1 MSNKHVFDCGC
12 SIDIIDGHPQINY
25 TKLNEDCPKAWEIY
39 KKGNT
44 QSIFQ
49 LESYL
54 GKKWSKELKPS
65 NIEEA
70 AMLISIIRPGVL
82 QAQDENGTSLTKVLC
97 DRKNNQWEPVDN
109 KIDNLLK
116 KTYGLWCIHED
127 TYVSMLD
134 GTEKQIKKIVPS
146 DNLISISNNN
156 TQGDTCH
163 GIIESPKTRGV
174 KLTLENG
181 FNIILTNDHKVLTQ
195 DGMKEVKDLNQNN
208 DVVAIA
214 INQSICDNKN
224 KSSIL
229 NKYNW
234 LSTNKT
240 HIAYLIGQ
248 LVGDRCAG
256 RRIASGETKN
266 HKKLF
271 QWLND
276 NFSIALDIKEFY
288 KIRSNYIYISGKNLV
303 SGKKTKYSLFLER
316 FTLNKTKNNK
326 IIIDEIM
333 TLPPDERRA
342 FIAGLFDSDGHSS
355 KNGCHITSVNP
366 QVLNSVR
373 KLLSIDN
380 IETNITNNR
389 VHICNTRRFNDIIGK
404 YLILK
409 TIYINTYGTSYGSYP
424 RLNIKQH
431 IKSTNNKIK
440 TFCKNNY
447 IPFGCLFKKA
457 NFCTINTAKKTG
469 ISFGDISFMK
479 IKSIEII
486 NKDLVFYSIAVK
498 NNHNL
503 IGNGIVISNCY
514 QEQVMLVTKELASFD
529 GAQQNKLIKAIGKK
543 QSELLNS
550 LKEEFVTGCK
560 KNNSLTEAEAIIAFE
575 NIEKSGRYL
584 FNLSH
589 ACGYAKAGYWTAW
602 VKAHLPKHYICAW
615 LRNAKSEQ
623 KPLEEIRAVIS
634 ESRRLQINVMPP
646 SINNL
651 PSTNFFVKNDNVYF
665 GLDSIKGCGE
675 KGLAKL
681 IEADINY
688 ADCSWTEFLIL
699 YSHLVNK
706 TQMINMIRTGCFD
719 YTTIPRIRLEH
730 EYNQY
735 NLLTKSEKSKCLDIF
750 NTDSDYE
757 LSTIVGKFIPFC
769 TAKRLPTV
777 KAIHDSIIEKSNIK
791 DDKLNIISHERELLG
806 INVTCTHISR
816 AEIPDVKDS
825 CAAVSKKKAD
835 TELILVGE
843 ISDFMEIKI
852 KNPNSKLVGKSMGS
866 FTLTDDR
873 GHTEAII
880 FPKEL
885 EFYQGALY
893 DGNIIMV
900 KCKKSKRD
908 GIIIDKIYEV

>member
-70 AMLISIIRPGVL
+70 AMLISIIRPGTL
-82 QAQDENGTSLTKVLC
+82 QSLNSSGVSLTKVFC
-97 DRKNNQWEPVDN
+97 DRKRDGWKDEEHFSILDV
-109 KIDNLLK
+109 LL
-116 KTYGLWCIHED
+116 LD
-127 TYVSMLD
+127 TFGINIYQETSMLIAKEIAGFD
-134 GTEKQIKKIVPS
+134 GSQSMKLIK
-146 DNLISISNNN
+146 SIGKKDAELLFSLRKEFLD
-156 TQGDTCH
+156 GCAKV
-163 GIIESPKTRGV
+163 GKV
-174 KLTLENG
+174 LENEA
-181 FNIILTNDHKVLTQ
+181 N
-195 DGMKEVKDLNQNN
+195 
-208 DVVAIA
+208 AI
-214 INQSICDNKN
+214 
-224 KSSIL
+224 
-229 NKYNW
+229 
-234 LSTNKT
+234 
-240 HIAYLIGQ
+240 
-248 LVGDRCAG
+248 
-256 RRIASGETKN
+256 
-266 HKKLF
+266 F
-271 QWLND
+271 
-276 NFSIALDIKEFY
+276 
-288 KIRSNYIYISGKNLV
+288 
-303 SGKKTKYSLFLER
+303 
-316 FTLNKTKNNK
+316 
-326 IIIDEIM
+326 
-333 TLPPDERRA
+333 
-342 FIAGLFDSDGHSS
+342 
-355 KNGCHITSVNP
+355 
-366 QVLNSVR
+366 
-373 KLLSIDN
+373 DN
-380 IETNITNNR
+380 IEASAR
-389 VHICNTRRFNDIIGK
+389 YAFN
-404 YLILK
+404 
-409 TIYINTYGTSYGSYP
+409 
-424 RLNIKQH
+424 
-431 IKSTNNKIK
+431 
-440 TFCKNNY
+440 
-447 IPFGCLFKKA
+447 KA
-457 NFCTINTAKKTG
+457 
-469 ISFGDISFMK
+469 
-479 IKSIEII
+479 
-486 NKDLVFYSIAVK
+486 
-498 NNHNL
+498 
-503 IGNGIVISNCY
+503 
-514 QEQVMLVTKELASFD
+514 
-529 GAQQNKLIKAIGKK
+529 
-543 QSELLNS
+543 
-550 LKEEFVTGCK
+550 
-560 KNNSLTEAEAIIAFE
+560 
-575 NIEKSGRYL
+575 
-584 FNLSH
+584 H

-602 VKAHLPKHYICAW
+602 VKAHLPKHHVCAW

-757 LSTIVGKFIPFC
+757 LSTIIGKFIPFC
-769 TAKRLPTV
+769 TAKRLPTI
-777 KAIHDSIIEKSNIK
+777 KAIYDSIIEKSNIK
-791 DDKLNIISHERELLG
+791 DDKLNIINHERELLG

-835 TELILVGE
+835 TELLLVGE